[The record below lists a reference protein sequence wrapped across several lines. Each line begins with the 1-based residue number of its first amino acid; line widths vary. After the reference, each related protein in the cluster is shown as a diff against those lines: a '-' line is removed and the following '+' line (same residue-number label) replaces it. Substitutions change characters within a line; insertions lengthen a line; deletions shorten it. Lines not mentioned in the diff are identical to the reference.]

1 MFFYLLILFTVLP
14 ALELAILINIGTRI
28 GAATTIMIIIMT
40 GIWGAY
46 LARLQGFIIM
56 KKIQANLDRGQMPSA
71 ELLDGL
77 MVLVGG
83 IVLLTPGFITD
94 VLGLFLL
101 IPLTRSIIKKLL
113 QKKFEDMIQKGHI
126 ISAQDSRDSFKRY
139 DDIDIN

>member
-113 QKKFEDMIQKGHI
+113 QRKFEDMIQKGHI
-126 ISAQDSRDSFKRY
+126 ISTQDTRDSFKRY